1 MNNDDKT
8 EYALNMLKSKYSE
21 LGRIPIRSDF
31 ESSDVCFIKQKL
43 GPWPRALER
52 AGLKESLKPSAADK
66 SREKRK
72 CAKEKRRTLKS
83 NVQESDRLKIEKT
96 EEKP

>member
-1 MNNDDKT
+1 MNKDNKT

-72 CAKEKRRTLKS
+72 RAKEKKKSIKIKRT
-83 NVQESDRLKIEKT
+83 RI
-96 EEKP
+96 